1 MDKKKILLLVNERR
15 DIDYKITKMVI
26 DYLKNKNVC
35 IYGED
40 NLAKIFTKINEYQ
53 NEDVF
58 LAIIIG
64 GDGTMLRYIQR
75 YKDRNLNVF
84 GINAGRIGCIYD
96 GTVENF
102 RDKLDLILNGEYF
115 IEKRNT
121 IKCILKQKDKE
132 PIESISFNEITLSR
146 GSFPKLLHINLMIN
160 NIHNTPFYAD
170 GVLVAT
176 TTGST
181 AYNLSCNG
189 PLLLPEAKNFV
200 ITPISP
206 QSRLVTSVVVNDSD
220 LIEINLSNMSIKKK
234 YEGNKPVMF
243 VDGNEQYEVDE
254 HSTII
259 ITRSNYSLNIVRTD
273 KDSSLYEPLIKVSR
287 SPINE

>member
-40 NLAKIFTKINEYQ
+40 NLAKIFTDINEYQ

-75 YKDRNLNVF
+75 YKDRNFNVF

-220 LIEINLSNMSIKKK
+220 LIEINLSNMIIKKK

-259 ITRSNYSLNIVRTD
+259 ITRSNYSLNILRTD

>member
-40 NLAKIFTKINEYQ
+40 NLAKIFTVINEYQ

-75 YKDRNLNVF
+75 YKDRNLNIF

-96 GTVENF
+96 ATVENF

-121 IKCILKQKDKE
+121 IKCILKQKDKD

-220 LIEINLSNMSIKKK
+220 LIEINLSNMIIKKK

-243 VDGNEQYEVDE
+243 VDGNEQYEFDE